1 MKKVAIIGCGASG
14 LICGIV
20 CAKNGIKVD
29 IFEQNS
35 KCAKKILASG
45 NGHCNIHN
53 TNVTK
58 DDYHSSDSTFV
69 EYALK
74 LFGYKEFKKFV
85 YEMGLLLK
93 ESPDGRVYPLSYE
106 SKSVANVLIDQAKS
120 LGVNIY
126 TDTKIDSAK
135 ELFKEYKIVV
145 IASGLGAFGG
155 SDDAL
160 SFAKEFS
167 HSIIAPYPS
176 LVQLHLDSKSPKK
189 MSGVKIDASLKLF
202 IDKKLV
208 QKVDGDLLF
217 SDYGISGFATLDISQ
232 KASLALLNKQ
242 KVEININLLK
252 DYQSQEL
259 ALYIHKISNNLPNR
273 DLLDILSYIL
283 PIKIAKALLEELKL
297 PFDLTCI
304 DTKTAKLIASKINS
318 WQFRV
323 VDTRGFKYAELS
335 GGGVD
340 VREIDPKTYE
350 SKKCK
355 NLYICGEALDVVG
368 RRGGFNLAF
377 AFASGF
383 VVARSISLKETLK
396 PKHD

>member
-14 LICGIV
+14 LMCAIM
-20 CAKNGIKVD
+20 CAKNGINVD

-35 KCAKKILASG
+35 KCAKKILVSG

-53 TNVTK
+53 KTITK
-58 DDYHSSDSTFV
+58 DDYYSNENAFV

-74 LFGYKEFKKFV
+74 LFGYKEFKKFA
-85 YEMGLLLK
+85 YEIGLLL
-93 ESPDGRVYPLSYE
+93 EERADGRIYPKSNE
-106 SKSVANVLIDQAKS
+106 SKSVANALVDQAKA

-126 TDTKIDSAK
+126 TDTKIISAK
-135 ELFKEYKIVV
+135 ELFKEYEIVV

-160 SFAKEFS
+160 NFAKEFS
-167 HSIIAPYPS
+167 HSIIDPYPS
-176 LVQLHLDSKSPKK
+176 LVQLHLDSRSVKK
-189 MSGVKIDASLKLF
+189 MSGVKVDASLKLF

-208 QKVDGDLLF
+208 QKIDGDLLF

-232 KASLALLNKQ
+232 KASLALQ
-242 KVEININLLK
+242 KRQNVEVSINLLK
-252 DYQSQEL
+252 DYETQEL
-259 ALYIHKISNNLPNR
+259 ALYIHKTSNNLPKR
-273 DLLDILSYIL
+273 ELLDILSYIL
-283 PIKIAKALLEELKL
+283 PTKIAKTLLEELKL
-297 PFDLTCI
+297 PFELTSI
-304 DTKTAKLIASKINS
+304 DTKTSKLIASKINS

-323 VDTRGFKYAELS
+323 IDTHGFKYAEVS

-340 VREIDPKTYE
+340 VKEIDSKTYE
-350 SKKCK
+350 SKKHK
-355 NLYICGEALDVVG
+355 NLYFCGEALDVVG

-383 VVARSISLKETLK
+383 VAANAISLKERAK